1 MKQIHNDTQ
10 RDTWGQTEG
19 KAKTHR
25 REFPS
30 FLPPLTFSWVSKFS
44 LGSSHTSFP
53 PPSPFGTYLM
63 CSVRPEPS
71 MVLAPHRCS
80 FSEMSF
86 YKRQHS
92 AISDGKKCARLR
104 EATQLTHMPPT
115 SPASAASSTHG
126 LYSDSSL
133 CLSHPGPH
141 VKIKLVSSETSLSTL
156 HPSNFLL

>member
-1 MKQIHNDTQ
+1 MGTDWRKSKDTQ
-10 RDTWGQTEG
+10 TGISL
-19 KAKTHR
+19 
-25 REFPS
+25 FPS
-30 FLPPLTFSWVSKFS
+30 PLAFSWVSKVS

-63 CSVRPEPS
+63 CSVRPDPS

-104 EATQLTHMPPT
+104 EATQLTHITPT
-115 SPASAASSTHG
+115 SPALAASGTQG

-141 VKIKLVSSETSLSTL
+141 VKIKRVSSETSLSIL